1 MPGGW
6 RRCAGR
12 QLTRVLT
19 LGVAIFCHSQAFR
32 LAEEGAAAEENL
44 PPVAARLR
52 SHAAEGD
59 RSEISLAALRRAGA
73 VHLDERG
80 RQEGNALVDESLVHW
95 QKWPIR
101 RSPGPQVEDRH
112 EAGLAVS
119 NRRPQQHQTNFD
131 PQTKERLKGVLGK
144 LAELRQRRSSRSSAS
159 GQADGKAASSILLEV
174 DTCSE
179 ARRNWLLAL
188 ATLEAPR
195 PPALHVIST
204 VLGQIQRT
212 HSLEGVCTELQQL
225 QATDMYKNG
234 IKDKSF
240 LEAVRSAARN
250 AAEAGSSLKA
260 LPPILRAVQK
270 TCLSSES
277 ALLSVAELLQMPAST
292 DTKASAA

>member
-159 GQADGKAASSILLEV
+159 GQADGKA
-174 DTCSE
+174 
-179 ARRNWLLAL
+179 RRNWLLAL